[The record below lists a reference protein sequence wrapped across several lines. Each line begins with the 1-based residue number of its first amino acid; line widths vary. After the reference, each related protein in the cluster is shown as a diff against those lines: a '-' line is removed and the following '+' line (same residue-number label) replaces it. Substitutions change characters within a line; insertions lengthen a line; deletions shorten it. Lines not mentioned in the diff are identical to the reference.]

1 MRDGQGRALQG
12 EHRDCGG
19 KAILIGRVVRWF
31 SLADCSDENSVG
43 EELMMVLKKN
53 SQWTDF
59 QKWTKFIEFDWPEH
73 VKVLQDR
80 SGRLGCPVPE
90 VRSCMRQAASWGYE
104 DEVVAAW
111 LETAIGG
118 AGGLP

>member
-1 MRDGQGRALQG
+1 
-12 EHRDCGG
+12 
-19 KAILIGRVVRWF
+19 
-31 SLADCSDENSVG
+31 
-43 EELMMVLKKN
+43 MVLKKN

-59 QKWTKFIEFDWPEH
+59 EKWTKFIEFDWPEH
-73 VKVLQDR
+73 VKVLHDR
-80 SGRLGCPVPE
+80 SGLLGCPVPE
-90 VRSCMRQAASWGYE
+90 VRSCMRQAASWGYG